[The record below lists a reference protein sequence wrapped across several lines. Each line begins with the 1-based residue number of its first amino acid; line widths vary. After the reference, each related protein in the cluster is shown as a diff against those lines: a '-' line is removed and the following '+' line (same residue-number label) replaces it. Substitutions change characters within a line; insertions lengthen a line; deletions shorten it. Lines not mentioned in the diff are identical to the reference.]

1 MCQELIYALSAKG
14 QISFTGFSA
23 ILRTL
28 YFQSEDSKSEDT
40 SWDAVLRNTR
50 RFLEDLGYCDI
61 DYEKHKVSACPP
73 TLVLL
78 PQPGLTSAILTGAYI
93 PEVIT
98 MIKAYAKKNLGLCK
112 LEWLSHPCEQ
122 PGAEFIPDTL
132 HIIAVSVDLIK
143 GMAEAAEINAQTLS
157 NASEQLLQFSN
168 SIAGFSKT
176 LNFTVTQSVDPKGWE
191 KQEFNTDELRFYW
204 GSFTYSNS
212 RLARYQVPDRRYTS
226 EIWYWKGTEYA
237 VVDRYWGPWML
248 LWEVERNV
256 IMHSYNDLELFVP
269 SSVPLPRLLAR
280 AMTLCSGTV
289 PRQERLIFS
298 NGAFRRINNEK
309 NVLNSTFLFDV
320 YGNVTQPMADAL
332 AAKLGQRRV
341 TLPET
346 TLAIK

>member
-23 ILRTL
+23 ILSTL
-28 YFQSEDSKSEDT
+28 YYQSEVGKSEDT
-40 SWDAVLRNTR
+40 SWDVVLRNTR

-73 TLVLL
+73 ALVLL
-78 PQPGLTSAILTGAYI
+78 PQSGLPSAILTGVYI
-93 PEVIT
+93 PGVIT
-98 MIKAYAKKNLGLCK
+98 TIKDYAKNNLGLCK
-112 LEWLSHPCEQ
+112 LEWLSHPREQ

-143 GMAEAAEINAQTLS
+143 DMAKAAEIKAQTLS

-168 SIAGFSKT
+168 SIAGFSTT
-176 LNFTVTQSVDPKGWE
+176 LNFTVTQSVDPTGWE
-191 KQEFNTDELRFYW
+191 KQEFNADELRFYW
-204 GSFTYSNS
+204 GTFTYRNS
-212 RLARYQVPDRRYTS
+212 RLARYQIPDRRYTS

-248 LWEVERNV
+248 LQEVEKNV
-256 IMHSYNDLELFVP
+256 ILHSYNELELFVP

-289 PRQERLIFS
+289 PRQERLIFL
-298 NGAFRRINNEK
+298 NGAFRRINKEN

-341 TLPET
+341 TLSET
-346 TLAIK
+346 ALAIK